1 MARRERLKDA
11 NQETRLIRRRLVV
24 AGVIVLVL
32 MSVVLI
38 RLYVLQ
44 VLDYEHFATLS
55 NSNRVRL
62 KALPPTRGLIYDRNG
77 VVLADNLPAY
87 RLEIIREQVDDLNDT
102 LKRLQQ
108 YVDISPQA
116 IKKFRQASRRRKSY
130 ESVPLLLNLSDDEL
144 ARLAVNLHK
153 FKGVEINA
161 RLTRHYPL
169 GQHAVHALGYVGR
182 IDVKDL
188 NRVDE
193 ANYAGTSYIGKLGLE
208 KYYENELHGEV
219 GYQRVEVNASGR
231 TLRVLDEQPPVSGKN
246 LYLTIDSRLQRLAE
260 SMFKNERG
268 ALVAIDP
275 NNGEVLALVSMPSFD
290 PNLFVNGIS
299 FKDYKTLRDPFK
311 RPLFNR
317 ALTGQYP
324 PGSTTKP
331 FFALAGLEDSVITAN
346 KKVFCGGYYQ
356 LPNEE
361 RKYRCWKKRG
371 HGYVDLNAAIT
382 QSCDVYFYSLAY
394 GLGIDRMS
402 AFMKQFGFGAKTGI
416 DSTSEQPGLMPSR
429 EWKRRSRGMPWFPG
443 ETLITGI
450 GQGALLVTPLQ
461 LASATGALSIQGKR
475 YRPHLVKMI
484 ESPGVAEKQ
493 MIAPQVASQYVI
505 KKNLNWQHVIKA
517 MANVVSGIHGTAHRI
532 AKGLKYKIAG
542 KTGTAQVFGIAQDA
556 KYEASK
562 IKKKLRDHALFMAFA
577 PVRKPQIAVAVIVE
591 NGGHGSSVAAPIA
604 RKLMDAYLL
613 PKMAQRERDQ
623 HNKKEQQP

>member
-24 AGVIVLVL
+24 AAVMVLVL
-32 MSVVLI
+32 MAMVLI

-55 NSNRVRL
+55 NANRVRL

-87 RLEIIREQVDDLNDT
+87 RLEIIREQVDNLDDT

-108 YVDISPQA
+108 YVDISPRA
-116 IKKFRQASRRRKSY
+116 IRKFRLASRRRKSY

-169 GQHAVHALGYVGR
+169 GQHAVHVLGYVSR

-208 KYYENELHGEV
+208 KYYEKELHGKV
-219 GYQRVEVNASGR
+219 GYQRVEVNAAGR

-260 SMFKNERG
+260 SMFSHQRG

-299 FKDYKTLRDPFK
+299 FKDYKALSDPFN

-324 PGSTTKP
+324 PGSTSKP
-331 FFALAGLEDSVITAN
+331 FFALAGLEDSVISAK

-356 LPNEE
+356 LPNET

-371 HGYVDLNAAIT
+371 HGYVDLSAAIT

-394 GLGIDRMS
+394 QLGIDRMS
-402 AFMKQFGFGAKTGI
+402 AFMKQFGFGSKTGV
-416 DSTSEQPGLMPSR
+416 DSTSERPGLMPSR
-429 EWKRRSRGMPWFPG
+429 EWKRHARGMPWFPG

-461 LASATGALSIQGKR
+461 LASATGALSLQGKR

-484 ESPGVAEKQ
+484 ETPGVAEKQ
-493 MIAPQVASQYVI
+493 IIEPQLAGQYAI
-505 KKNLNWQHVIKA
+505 RKKRNWQHVVKA

-532 AKGLKYKIAG
+532 ARGLQYSIAG

-556 KYEASK
+556 KYVASK
-562 IKKKLRDHALFMAFA
+562 VKKKLRDHALFIAFA
-577 PVRKPQIAVAVIVE
+577 PVNKPQIAVAVIVE

-613 PKMAQRERDQ
+613 PKMAQHQRQ
-623 HNKKEQQP
+623 PHQKKEQQR